1 MAIITSSLLALGA
14 LALVAPPG
22 TVPSAPAPS
31 PCPKQVVEKGALR
44 LTTHWH
50 ARLAKCSLSVGP
62 RDPVAP
68 SRSLTVASDGRVMV
82 FNNFRPIDES
92 GAEVAPEDPRHGT
105 FNTLTLV
112 TGARVF
118 WLFPRVGPLGAR
130 VKDGVA
136 RLWLA
141 NGAELDFGVED
152 GALRAARGVELTLD
166 PAVRRDN
173 AGGATLRASDG
184 LVLDLGFRLG
194 NDPALE
200 PHRTATLTDGE
211 GRRCALPVAALFRYA
226 DDEPIFRFADDAA
239 FSAFLR
245 GVKRRSTDASCRA
258 LDLSSLETAVVAKGA
273 GGVGEAWTPAREA
286 AQR

>member
-1 MAIITSSLLALGA
+1 MAIITSSILALGTLTGVL
-14 LALVAPPG
+14 LA
-22 TVPSAPAPS
+22 APAPS
-31 PCPKQVVEKGALR
+31 PCPKQVVERGVLR

-50 ARLAKCSLSVGP
+50 ARLAKCSLSIGP
-62 RDPVAP
+62 RDLVAP

-82 FNNFRPIDES
+82 FNTFRPVDDA
-92 GAEVAPEDPRHGT
+92 GAEVPPEDPRHGD
-105 FNTLTLV
+105 FNTLTQV

-118 WLFPRVGPLGAR
+118 WLFPRVGPLGAQ

-136 RLWLA
+136 RVWLA
-141 NGAELDFGVED
+141 NGAELAFGLES
-152 GALRAARGVELTLD
+152 GELRAARGVELTLA

-173 AGGATLRASDG
+173 EGGATLRAAHG

-200 PHRTATLTDGE
+200 PHRVASLTDGA

-226 DDEPIFRFADDAA
+226 DDEPIFRFADDTALA
-239 FSAFLR
+239 TFLA

-258 LDLSSLETAVVAKGA
+258 LDLSSLEPPVVAKA
-273 GGVGEAWTPAREA
+273 ADGVGEAWTPSRQA
-286 AQR
+286 APR